1 MPTLQ
6 EVMGPHAYMFQRYGI
21 SPHEDVDTAV
31 EKLQRNAPHLARL
44 LKEAVFR
51 GYPFFSVYNIYAG
64 GGAEVLR
71 LGATQN
77 NVFSICFAS
86 AAVQIQPAAE

>member
-1 MPTLQ
+1 MLTLQ
-6 EVMGPHAYMFQRYGI
+6 AVMGPHAYMFQRYGI
-21 SPHEDVDTAV
+21 SPHDDVDTAV
-31 EKLQRNAPHLARL
+31 EKLQRPHLARL

-51 GYPFFSVYNIYAG
+51 SYPFSVYNIYAG
-64 GGAEVLR
+64 GGAELLR

>member
-1 MPTLQ
+1 MHAVYMPTLQ
-6 EVMGPHAYMFQRYGI
+6 EVMGLHAYMFQRYGI

-51 GYPFFSVYNIYAG
+51 G
-64 GGAEVLR
+64 
-71 LGATQN
+71 
-77 NVFSICFAS
+77 
-86 AAVQIQPAAE
+86 